1 MVDDYKAKLLRKLKV
16 RCSEVNQELIEVN
29 DIYEQ
34 SISSFCLEVSC
45 YCKENNIENPLEKLK
60 AEKQEEDKKT
70 IPSEFKSL
78 YRKIAVE
85 THPDKGA
92 DDKKIEKYQ
101 QATEAKKESKID
113 KLVSIAKDLKINLS
127 EMTFADIKII
137 EQSIIDTEKAISQ
150 IRSSY
155 VWAWAFAP
163 NKRRRDIIFKFV
175 MNNV

>member
-1 MVDDYKAKLLRKLKV
+1 MDRYKDRLLRKLKAK
-16 RCSEVNQELIEVN
+16 CSEVNNELLEGN

-34 SISSFCLEVSC
+34 SISPFCLEVSR
-45 YCKENNIENPLEKLK
+45 YCEENNIENPLDKLK
-60 AEKQEEDKKT
+60 VEKEKETKKT

-85 THPDKGA
+85 THPDKGT

-150 IRSSY
+150 VRSSY

>member
-1 MVDDYKAKLLRKLKV
+1 MDDYKSKLLRKLKA
-16 RCSEVNQELIEVN
+16 RCSEVNNEFLEVN
-29 DIYEQ
+29 GIYEQ
-34 SISSFCLEVSC
+34 SIPTFCLEVSS
-45 YCKENNIENPLEKLK
+45 YCKKNNLENPLDKLK
-60 AEKQEEDKKT
+60 SDKKEKNEKT
-70 IPSEFKSL
+70 MPPEFKSL

-101 QATEAKKESKID
+101 QAADAKKESKID
-113 KLVSIAKDLKINLS
+113 KLVSIAKDLKINLN

-137 EQSIIDTEKAISQ
+137 EQSIIETEKAILR

-155 VWAWAFAP
+155 VWAWAFSS
-163 NKRRRDIIFKFV
+163 NKERVDIIFKFV